1 MSYIPQSKT
10 QNVSNTSWAKKTT
23 AFLKK
28 KTKDFLNEE
37 TKDFL
42 NKKTKEAEKAIGKA
56 KDAIVKGTKVQSEQ
70 SLKEHGK
77 QFTPVNQMNK

>member
-10 QNVSNTSWAKKTT
+10 QNVSASVLWAKMKKKMGKKTT
-23 AFLKK
+23 AFL
-28 KTKDFLNEE
+28 NE
-37 TKDFL
+37 
-42 NKKTKEAEKAIGKA
+42 KTKEAEKAIGKA
-56 KDAIVKGTKVQSEQ
+56 KDAIEKGTKVQSEQ